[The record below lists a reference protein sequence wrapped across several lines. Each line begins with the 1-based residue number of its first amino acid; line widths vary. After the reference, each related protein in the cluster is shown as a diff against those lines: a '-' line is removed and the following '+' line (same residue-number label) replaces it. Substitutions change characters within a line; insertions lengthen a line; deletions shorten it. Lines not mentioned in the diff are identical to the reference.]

1 MVRIIVMH
9 MPMYIL
15 IFTLRL
21 IFIVRAKV
29 GTIVATIFR
38 LLGNMDRHVEMHFL
52 MHLFELFLFMFT
64 LIILFGLLVLVLLS
78 FFVLRLF
85 IFFRVCRD
93 AICMAV

>member
-1 MVRIIVMH
+1 MIRIIVMH

-15 IFTLRL
+15 IFTFRL
-21 IFIVRAKV
+21 IFIIR
-29 GTIVATIFR
+29 TIFGIIVVTIFR
-38 LLGNMDRHVEMHFL
+38 LLGNLDRHVYMHFL
-52 MHLFELFLFMFT
+52 MHLFELFLFLFM

-85 IFFRVCRD
+85 IFFSVCRD